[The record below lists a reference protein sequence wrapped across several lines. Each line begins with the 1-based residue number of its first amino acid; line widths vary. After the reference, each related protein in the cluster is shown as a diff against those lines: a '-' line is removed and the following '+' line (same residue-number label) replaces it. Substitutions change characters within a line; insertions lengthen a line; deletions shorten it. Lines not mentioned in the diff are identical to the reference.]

1 MEEKLIY
8 VIDDEK
14 DIREM
19 EKTFLENEGYLVK
32 TFSNA
37 DDAMAAMG
45 MSGREWSDAYKSVTS
60 EKYPVKDR
68 RPDLV
73 LMDIMMPGTGGLTA
87 CSRIRKA
94 EDPDF
99 RALPIILV
107 SAKDTPL
114 DRVTGLTMGS
124 DDYLIKPF
132 LPLELVARVK
142 ALLRRSEI
150 LRNQLFEDNE
160 NKLFDAYGKEN
171 AGKSTAKNLNGVK
184 KSPNVGENR
193 EKCGNLVVNYAA
205 HRVYVECRYEN
216 EENIPDYQKENVDKS
231 SDKIRK
237 MTGIESG
244 NISEKYTGRKESN
257 GYESIT
263 AIEDAEVNGIKCDE
277 KNKKNVP
284 PGKNSEEINGK
295 RIIEVQV
302 TPMEFDFI
310 HFLML
315 RKETAVSK
323 AELLSEVWNLP
334 DAELQEDVRMTDDLV
349 KRLRKKLRAAGS
361 TARVETVWGF
371 GYRMT
376 EN

>member
-19 EKTFLENEGYLVK
+19 EKTFLENEGYRVE
-32 TFSNA
+32 TFANA
-37 DDAMAAMG
+37 DDAMAVMG
-45 MSGREWSDAYKSVTS
+45 LAEADEDVRHPGTAANLCTHYDGM
-60 EKYPVKDR
+60 
-68 RPDLV
+68 PDLI

-87 CSRIRKA
+87 CSRIRKS
-94 EDPDF
+94 EDPRL
-99 RALPIILV
+99 RALPVILV

-142 ALLRRSEI
+142 ALLRRSDI
-150 LRNQLFEDNE
+150 LRDQLLNSTENMILNEDGTKILGE
-160 NKLFDAYGKEN
+160 NSG
-171 AGKSTAKNLNGVK
+171 KNLNGVK
-184 KSPNVGENR
+184 RPQNVGENQ
-193 EKCGNLVVNYAA
+193 EKCGNLVVNFAA
-205 HRVYVECRYEN
+205 HRVYVECGSGNPRNSGPVYEVNVDKDAYKSVVDIHSEARKISGIKYNEKFSNGEERITALEVDNFKGIKIDKKSLKNEEFEEN
-216 EENIPDYQKENVDKS
+216 EE
-231 SDKIRK
+231 KIK
-237 MTGIESG
+237 
-244 NISEKYTGRKESN
+244 
-257 GYESIT
+257 
-263 AIEDAEVNGIKCDE
+263 
-277 KNKKNVP
+277 
-284 PGKNSEEINGK
+284 GK
-295 RIIEVQV
+295 RIMEVQV
-302 TPMEFDFI
+302 TPMEFDFVS
-310 HFLML
+310 FLIL

-323 AELLSEVWNLP
+323 AELLRNVWKLP
-334 DAELQEDVRMTDDLV
+334 DAELLEDVRMTDDLV